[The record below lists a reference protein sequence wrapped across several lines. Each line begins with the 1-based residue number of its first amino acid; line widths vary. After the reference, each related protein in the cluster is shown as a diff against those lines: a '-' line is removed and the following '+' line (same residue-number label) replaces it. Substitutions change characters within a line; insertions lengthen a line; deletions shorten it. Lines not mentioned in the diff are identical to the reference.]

1 MGREAL
7 EANVIGG
14 TSHETP
20 TGVRSQ
26 SGSIY
31 TSELDFQGNDTVE
44 LFSSKLGS
52 TSPPIHRYVNMY
64 YLTSYT

>member
-7 EANVIGG
+7 EVNVIGG

-20 TGVRSQ
+20 AGVRSQ

-31 TSELDFQGNDTVE
+31 TSELDLQSNDAVD
-44 LFSSKLGS
+44 FF
-52 TSPPIHRYVNMY
+52 
-64 YLTSYT
+64 